1 MPSLSRTCK
10 MIITACCTPTT
21 ATAAATTT
29 TATTRAAAKMVHW
42 HPEDGPAPPA
52 VIDHAHMLFQMS
64 MVLSPLLI
72 GIALLLVFVF
82 YGNSFT
88 LIMILL
94 NFIGPIFTAFSCCRR
109 SRSARR
115 TFAVWF
121 FYFPSLMAIFLEIR
135 HSASTTSTLEGRRVE
150 ALGTGS
156 FWMSVI
162 FVVAEVCIANV
173 LVADIVYLLIW
184 SLYPEYSVLGADIR
198 AAVLSERSA
207 TMSNNTMMGGG
218 GGGGGYNG
226 GGTSMVYDNG
236 FGGNGTYNGH
246 GGAITVANPMF
257 GAAPG
262 HGGTMSA
269 ATAVMPDPN
278 RASVAIRELDDE
290 FGGQRYGN
298 APPPDAPFL
307 SARNDMMSA
316 RDMTLR
322 DRGVTTF
329 GMQDLPAP
337 SFKSRAFTDFTSMQ
351 SLQSAPS
358 MPGGFMSATPT
369 QLNLMNTGTS
379 SGGGTANTSG
389 VVHSPRP
396 YNPGG
401 QFVCAVCGNTY
412 PLQSDLDV
420 HMTKRHPMVLD
431 I

>member
-1 MPSLSRTCK
+1 
-10 MIITACCTPTT
+10 
-21 ATAAATTT
+21 
-29 TATTRAAAKMVHW
+29 
-42 HPEDGPAPPA
+42 
-52 VIDHAHMLFQMS
+52 
-64 MVLSPLLI
+64 
-72 GIALLLVFVF
+72 
-82 YGNSFT
+82 
-88 LIMILL
+88 
-94 NFIGPIFTAFSCCRR
+94 
-109 SRSARR
+109 
-115 TFAVWF
+115 
-121 FYFPSLMAIFLEIR
+121 
-135 HSASTTSTLEGRRVE
+135 
-150 ALGTGS
+150 
-156 FWMSVI
+156 
-162 FVVAEVCIANV
+162 
-173 LVADIVYLLIW
+173 
-184 SLYPEYSVLGADIR
+184 
-198 AAVLSERSA
+198 
-207 TMSNNTMMGGG
+207 
-218 GGGGGYNG
+218 
-226 GGTSMVYDNG
+226 
-236 FGGNGTYNGH
+236 
-246 GGAITVANPMF
+246 MF